1 MMAKKNTLSS
11 SDIISNYMEFVLEH
25 NRQPQS
31 VFAFAKNYGFEE
43 LEFYKYYGNFDALEQ
58 SVFKEFFDHA
68 FTLLEKSED
77 YKTFESR
84 DKLLSFYFTFF
95 EILTMNRSF
104 VVYML
109 KSQKNQLQKQ
119 RSLIKLKNHFTLF
132 VKHLDI
138 SLFEVNQ
145 EQIEKVQMK
154 TIQESAWL
162 QLLITIKFWLD
173 DTSSSFEKTDIF
185 IEKSVNT
192 SFDLIDIKPLK
203 SIIDLGKFLYK
214 EKMQM
219 N

>member
-1 MMAKKNTLSS
+1 MAKNKIITSTG
-11 SDIISNYMEFVLEH
+11 IISNYMEYVLEH
-25 NRQPQS
+25 NCQPQS
-31 VFAFAKNYGFEE
+31 VFAFAKKYEFQES
-43 LEFYKYYGNFDALEQ
+43 EFYKHYANFDILGQ
-58 SVFKEFFDHA
+58 SIFKEFFDHA

-95 EILTMNRSF
+95 EILTINRSF

-109 KSQKNQLQKQ
+109 KNQKDQLQKQ
-119 RSLIKLKNHFTLF
+119 RSLIKLKNRFTIF
-132 VKHLDI
+132 VKQLEI

-145 EQIEKVQMK
+145 EQLQKVQLK

-192 SFDLIDIKPLK
+192 SFDLIDIKPFK